1 MTQVDFFAGD
11 NRQFIPLSDGELLLI
26 RQVFPPETA
35 HRLFLAL
42 REQIQWSQDE
52 IVIGGR
58 RVRIPRL
65 QAWYG
70 DAAYRYSGLSMKP
83 IAWTPVL
90 LELKQTVEALTDA
103 RFNSVLLNLYRDGND
118 SVGWHSDDEP
128 ELGAAPVIASVS
140 LGASRDFSLR
150 QKKPGTEKVKMQLN
164 SGDLLLMSGLLQQC
178 WQHQLPKTQLP
189 VGERIN
195 LTFRLVVGQTLV

>member
-1 MTQVDFFAGD
+1 MSQVDFFDRD
-11 NRQFIPLSDGELLLI
+11 NPNVIPLNGGELLLI
-26 RQVFPPETA
+26 RQAFSPDAV
-35 HRLFLAL
+35 HRLFLQL
-42 REQIQWSQDE
+42 REQTQWSQDE
-52 IVIGGR
+52 IIMGGR
-58 RVRIPRL
+58 RVLIPRL

-70 DAAYRYSGLSMKP
+70 DATYRYSGLKMTP
-83 IAWTPVL
+83 LAWTAVL
-90 LELKQTVEALTDA
+90 LEIKRSVEVLSGT

-128 ELGAAPVIASVS
+128 ELGEAPVIASMS

-150 QKKPGTEKVKMQLN
+150 QKKPGVGKLKLRLD
-164 SGDLLLMSGLLQQC
+164 SGDLLLMSGQLQHN

-195 LTFRLVVGQTLV
+195 LTFRLVKS